1 MSPPRRSRA
10 LILLAGS
17 FLILAPAFGQRG
29 GHSSPPPGTGTNG
42 GGQSGPGAGQS
53 NSPSAQPTSAQGP
66 NQPIFLAGR
75 VMLDDGTPP
84 PQPVAIQRVCG
95 GSPYTEGYTNSQ
107 GYFSIDVGARL
118 TSTVQD
124 ASSSG
129 FADPAL
135 GTAMSS
141 TPSGNS
147 AGMNDRQWLYCEI
160 RAQLSGY
167 QSQSVSMVN
176 RRAMDDPNVGTIL
189 LHRLGQSE
197 GTMVSATTLAAP
209 KSARKAYEKGL
220 DLIRKKKLDDAQASL
235 NKAVQEYPRYAAAW
249 SELGTI
255 ALAQDDA
262 EAARHAFDQSIL
274 ADPKFVPPYVEIS
287 VLELR
292 AHRWKELADSSEK
305 AVRLDPF
312 NYPQAFFYN
321 AVAHYNLH
329 EPGAAEE
336 SARRAE
342 KLDTHH
348 QIPEV
353 SRLIGLILAER
364 HDYNGAAV
372 EMRDYLKFA
381 PQARDAADTRS
392 QLARFEKLITA
403 KPVQPGQ

>member
-29 GHSSPPPGTGTNG
+29 GHSSPPASGTGTNG
-42 GGQSGPGAGQS
+42 GGLSGPGAGQS
-53 NSPSAQPTSAQGP
+53 NSHGTEPAPAQGP
-66 NQPIFLAGR
+66 NQSIFLAGR
-75 VMLDDGTPP
+75 VMLDEGTPP

-95 GSPYTEGYTNSQ
+95 GSSYTEGYTNSQ
-107 GYFSIDVGARL
+107 GYFSIDVGNRL
-118 TSTVQD
+118 TSMVQD

-129 FADPAL
+129 FADPSL
-135 GTAMSS
+135 GTAM
-141 TPSGNS
+141 PSGNS
-147 AGMNDRQWLYCEI
+147 AGMNDRQWSYCEI

-209 KSARKAYEKGL
+209 KHARKAYEKGL

-235 NKAVQEYPRYAAAW
+235 SKAVQEYPRYAAAW
-249 SELGTI
+249 SELGTL
-255 ALAQDDA
+255 ALAKGDA
-262 EAARHAFDQSIL
+262 EAARHAFERSIN
-274 ADPKFVPPYVEIS
+274 ADPKYVPPYVEIS

-364 HDYNGAAV
+364 NDYNGAAA

-403 KPVQPGQ
+403 KPVQPQQ